1 MQQTID
7 EWLGGRRPLHLMAPV
22 VAATPNGVPA
32 VRGRTQV
39 VLRRVFGERSSIADA
54 DPDPGL
60 CGPGSASW
68 QVIAEPAAIA
78 GGVRAL
84 VLQTLHPLAMAGVA
98 MHSRYREEPLA
109 RLRSTSMW
117 VTTSTFGTTR
127 QVLDAARVVR
137 RAHRTVHGQTPDGR
151 RYRASDPALLTWVSI
166 ALTSSFLAADRLW
179 APRPVTALQAD
190 RFVAEQSRLAALLD
204 ERVDLDDLYHAP
216 DTLRAGKI
224 DLPLRAEL
232 PQTVAQLITTLERF
246 APELSGG
253 GQAREMVRF
262 LRWPP
267 LPPTVRAAYLPLFA
281 GAAGSLAS
289 WQRRMLGLP
298 AGRVAAAVA
307 VTNTATTL
315 AALRTAAGR
324 SPAYEAATRRV
335 AHTVVGSLPS

>member
-1 MQQTID
+1 
-7 EWLGGRRPLHLMAPV
+7 MAPV
-22 VAATPNGVPA
+22 VAVTPNGVPA
-32 VRGRTQV
+32 ARGRIQV

-98 MHSRYREEPLA
+98 THSRYRAEPLA
-109 RLRSTSMW
+109 RLRSTSTW

-127 QVLDAARVVR
+127 QVLNAARMVR
-137 RAHRTVHGQTPDGR
+137 RAHRTVQGQAPDGR
-151 RYRASDPALLTWVSI
+151 HYQASDPALLTWVSI

-179 APRPVTALQAD
+179 APRPVTARQAD
-190 RFVAEQSRLAALLD
+190 RFVYEQSRLAALLD
-204 ERVDLDDLYHAP
+204 ERVDLDHLLRATAALPGSHDVTLA
-216 DTLRAGKI
+216 LRAGQI
-224 DLPLRAEL
+224 ELPLLDEL
-232 PQTVAQLITTLERF
+232 PHNVEQLIIALKSF
-246 APELSGG
+246 APELDAGD
-253 GQAREMVRF
+253 QAREMVRF

-267 LPPTVRAAYLPLFA
+267 LPPAVRAAYLPLFA
-281 GAAGSLAS
+281 GAAGSLAG
-289 WQRRMLGLP
+289 WQRHMLGLP
-298 AGRVAAAVA
+298 SGRASAAVA
-307 VTNTATTL
+307 IANTATAL

-335 AHTVVGSLPS
+335 QTSPAPAEGPRPHR